1 MCLAR
6 STPIDIVTAHGHK
19 YDKQIFNDMD
29 FIISSSDLQ
38 KAVMAVSKAIPT
50 KSALPILEDFLFE
63 LDSKVLR
70 ITASDS
76 ELTLRTEVEPEGITE
91 TGRMTVPAKH
101 LMDLLKELPDQ
112 PLTIKTVG
120 DSAFECSWAS
130 GASTLPYRPADDY
143 PQITG
148 TDETAVKLTF
158 QAQ

>member
-76 ELTLRTEVEPEGITE
+76 ELTLRTEVEP
-91 TGRMTVPAKH
+91 
-101 LMDLLKELPDQ
+101 
-112 PLTIKTVG
+112 
-120 DSAFECSWAS
+120 
-130 GASTLPYRPADDY
+130 
-143 PQITG
+143 
-148 TDETAVKLTF
+148 
-158 QAQ
+158 